1 MDMMTLEKPDAVAEA
16 AATAVPVTMQ
26 LWFEIHQ
33 LQERY
38 CAALDND
45 RLEEWAAL
53 FTEDCL
59 YEIVPKENA
68 DMGLPIGL
76 IYCNNQRMLRDRV
89 LSLRHANIFE
99 EHSCRHMTSGL
110 SIRPLDA
117 DTAEA
122 ESSYVVVQ
130 TRTNGESFVYQ
141 AGRYLDRVVRK
152 ADGWRYQQRRVVYD
166 TSRVQTL
173 LATPI

>member
-1 MDMMTLEKPDAVAEA
+1 MTTQDTLL
-16 AATAVPVTMQ
+16 
-26 LWFEIHQ
+26 LWFELHQ

-38 CAALDND
+38 VALLDSD
-45 RLEEWAAL
+45 RLEEWPDL
-53 FTEDCL
+53 FTEDGR

-76 IYCNNQRMLRDRV
+76 IHCDNRRMLRDRV
-89 LSLRHANIFE
+89 TSLRHANIYE
-99 EHSCRHMTSGL
+99 AHSYRHMTSGL
-110 SIRPLDA
+110 LITPQEDG
-117 DTAEA
+117 TVKM

-130 TRTNGESFVYQ
+130 TRTNGESAIYQ
-141 AGRYLDRVVRK
+141 AGRYLDHVVRTP
-152 ADGWRYQQRRVVYD
+152 AGWRYQEKRVIYD

>member
-1 MDMMTLEKPDAVAEA
+1 MTTQD
-16 AATAVPVTMQ
+16 TML
-26 LWFEIHQ
+26 LWFELHQ

-38 CAALDND
+38 VALLDGD
-45 RLEEWAAL
+45 RLEEWPDL
-53 FTEDCL
+53 FTEDGR

-76 IYCNNQRMLRDRV
+76 IHCDNRRMLRDRV
-89 LSLRHANIFE
+89 TSLRHANIYE
-99 EHSCRHMTSGL
+99 AHSYRHMTSGL
-110 SIRPLDA
+110 LITPQD
-117 DTAEA
+117 DGTAKM

-130 TRTNGESFVYQ
+130 TRTNGESAVYQ
-141 AGRYLDRVVRK
+141 AGRYLDHVVRTP
-152 ADGWRYQQRRVVYD
+152 DGWRYQEKRVVYD